1 MTLPTPE
8 RWAEIERLLDG
19 ALELASEERAE
30 WLGRMCAE
38 DPGLRAEVE
47 RLLEACDAAG
57 PFLEEPAPV
66 AAAALVTRVD
76 VGDVLEPG
84 DRVGSYEIVRE
95 LGRGGMAVVYLAH
108 DLKHDRS
115 VALKT
120 LHPEIAAGL
129 GPERFLREIRLTA
142 RLQHPHILSV
152 FDSGAIDG
160 RPWYTMPYVRGES
173 LRDRLQ
179 REVRLPVETA
189 VEITRQVAL
198 ALEYAHREGTVHRDI
213 KPENVLMSDG
223 QALVA
228 DFGIAR
234 AIGAAAEESRTG
246 TEAAIG
252 TPFYMAPEQASGGQV
267 DGRTDVYA
275 LGCVLYEM
283 LAGSPPF
290 TGPTVHEIISKRF
303 AHSPPS
309 LRLVRPSV
317 EATVDE
323 AITRAMALAPA
334 DRFSSVAQFAQ
345 ALTPLTPSATRA
357 PSTRPG
363 LPRRLVMAAAIAAAV
378 LGLTAAGLLALRAL
392 RPQPATLL
400 STGVLK
406 EREPVLI
413 ADFESRTHDS
423 IVGPAVTEAF
433 RIDFAGSPVV
443 TVLPPDRVSRALS
456 RMRRPAT
463 TRLDAALA
471 REVAVR
477 EGIKA
482 IVTGQV
488 SRLSGS
494 FLLSAQLVSA
504 ATGEV
509 LAAHRETAADSTQVI
524 AAIDRLSGRLRE
536 RIGESL
542 RSLRGEPPL
551 TQVTTSSLEAL
562 WKYTQGQLAGD
573 AGGDYVNA
581 VALLKEAV
589 ALDSGFATAY
599 RTLGG
604 FQAFLGNRTEA
615 VAAMTKAIRHDDR
628 LTDIEREHT
637 RGNYHVGVTGQLD
650 QAIAA
655 YRAALE
661 VNPDDSLASHN
672 LGMVYYLMHQPER
685 AESIFRAELDTL
697 HPWSPG
703 FHFTLT
709 LALVALG
716 RPAEA
721 EEVYRQVAILFPGQ
735 RAVERWG
742 ILMAASRGDYI
753 TAAVGARTFRDRNA
767 EGPLDRADASRW
779 LAEIALA
786 RGRLAE
792 AGQHI
797 RDAMAASVDAG
808 HPADY
813 LKDAASLGFIDI
825 WFRRR
830 PMHGLGIVE
839 AALARYPLDAIPL
852 LDRPYVTI
860 AFIYAS
866 AGQPG
871 LARALLTRYA
881 REVHP
886 TLRHIDEPRRQWT
899 VGQVSLAEGRYADAV
914 AEFQAYVQT
923 PRHCL
928 PCGQAALAEAYDRLG
943 NSDSAI
949 AVYERY
955 VKTPSVFRAPA
966 SGLGLTGLYDQGL
979 FSNDATQLAP
989 SYKRLGELFEQR
1001 GDRAKARYYYSS
1013 FVELWKDS
1021 DAELKPE
1028 VSGVRRRLQQLG
1040 GERSEGPETS
1050 TPAPETSEPAEGERP
1065 QL

>member
-19 ALELASEERAE
+19 ALDLAPEERTE
-30 WLGRMCAE
+30 WLGRMSAE

-47 RLLEACDAAG
+47 RLLGACDAAG
-57 PFLEEPAPV
+57 AFLDKPAPV
-66 AAAALVTRVD
+66 AAAALLAAVD
-76 VGDVLEPG
+76 VSEALEPG

-95 LGRGGMAVVYLAH
+95 LGRGGMATVYLAQDVKH
-108 DLKHDRS
+108 DLA
-115 VALKT
+115 VALKV
-120 LHPEIAAGL
+120 LHAEIAAGL
-129 GPERFLREIRLTA
+129 GPERFLREISLTA

-152 FDSGAIDG
+152 FDSGALEG

-173 LRDRLQ
+173 LRDRLR
-179 REVRLPVETA
+179 REVQLPVETA

-198 ALEYAHREGTVHRDI
+198 ALDYAHREGTVHRDI
-213 KPENVLMSDG
+213 KPENVLLSDG

-234 AIGAAAEESRTG
+234 AIGTAGGESLTG
-246 TEAAIG
+246 TGVAIG
-252 TPFYMAPEQASGGQV
+252 TPSYMAPEQISGGQV

-275 LGCVLYEM
+275 MGCVLYEM
-283 LAGSPPF
+283 LAGEPPF
-290 TGPTVHEIISKRF
+290 TGPTPQAIIAKRF
-303 AHSPPS
+303 AHPPPS
-309 LRLVRPSV
+309 LQVVRPTV
-317 EATVDE
+317 PAPVDE
-323 AITRAMALAPA
+323 AITRAMALVPA

-345 ALTPLTPSATRA
+345 ALTLLAPSATR
-357 PSTRPG
+357 PPPTRPRGWSG
-363 LPRRLVMAAAIAAAV
+363 LPRRLVLPAAIATAV
-378 LGLTAAGLLALRAL
+378 LGLTAAGLLALRAS

-406 EREPVLI
+406 AREPVLI
-413 ADFESRTHDS
+413 ADFASRSQDS
-423 IVGPAVTEAF
+423 LVGPAVTEAF

-443 TVLPPDRVSRALS
+443 TVITPARVSGALV

-463 TRLDAALA
+463 ARLDAALA
-471 REVAVR
+471 REVALR

-542 RSLRGEPPL
+542 RSLRSEPPL
-551 TQVTTSSLEAL
+551 TQVTTRSLEAL
-562 WKYTQGQLAGD
+562 SKYTKGQLAGD

-628 LTDIEREHT
+628 LTEIERQQT
-637 RGNYHVGVTGQLD
+637 RGHYHVAVTGRLD
-650 QAIAA
+650 QASAA

-661 VNPDDSLASHN
+661 LNPDDSVASHN
-672 LGMVYYLMHQPER
+672 LGMLYYLMHQPER

-709 LALVALG
+709 LALVALD
-716 RPAEA
+716 RRAEA
-721 EEVYRQVAILFPGQ
+721 EQVYSQVARLFPHQ

-742 ILMAASRGDYI
+742 ILLAASRGDYI
-753 TAAVGARTFRDRNA
+753 TAAAGARTFRDQYA
-767 EGPLDRADASRW
+767 EGPLDRAEASRW

-792 AGQHI
+792 AEQHT
-797 RDAMAASVDAG
+797 RDAMTASVEAG
-808 HPADY
+808 HSADY
-813 LKDAASLGFIDI
+813 LKDAATLGFTDI
-825 WFRRR
+825 WFRRQ

-839 AALARYPLDAIPL
+839 AALARYPLDALPL
-852 LDRPYVTI
+852 LDRPYVTL
-860 AFIYAS
+860 AFVYAS
-866 AGQPG
+866 AGRPQQ
-871 LARALLTRYA
+871 ARAWLTRYE
-881 REVHP
+881 REVNP
-886 TLRHIDEPRRQWT
+886 TLRHIDEPRRRWT
-899 VGQVSLAEGRYADAV
+899 VGQVSLVEGRYADAV
-914 AEFQAYVQT
+914 AEFQAYVPT

-928 PCGQAALAEAYDRLG
+928 PCGQAALAQAYDRLG
-943 NSDSAI
+943 NTDSAI

-955 VKTPSVFRAPA
+955 VNTPSILRAPA
-966 SGLGLTGLYDQGL
+966 SAFGLTGLYDLGL
-979 FSNDATQLAP
+979 FGNDVTQLAP
-989 SYKRLGELFEQR
+989 SYERLGELFEQR
-1001 GDRAKARYYYSS
+1001 GDRTKARHYYSR
-1013 FVELWKDS
+1013 FVELWR
-1021 DAELKPE
+1021 DADADLMPA
-1028 VSGVRRRLQQLG
+1028 VSGVRQRLRQLA
-1040 GERSEGPETS
+1040 GERSEG
-1050 TPAPETSEPAEGERP
+1050 R
-1065 QL
+1065 

>member
-8 RWAEIERLLDG
+8 RWVEIERLLDG
-19 ALELASEERAE
+19 ALDLPHEERAE
-30 WLGRMCAE
+30 WLGRTCTD

-47 RLLEACDAAG
+47 RLLGACDAAG

-66 AAAALVTRVD
+66 AAAALVSSVD
-76 VGDVLEPG
+76 VSEGLEPG
-84 DRVGSYEIVRE
+84 DRVGSYEIVGE
-95 LGRGGMAVVYLAH
+95 LGRGGMAAVYLAH
-108 DLKHDRS
+108 DPKHDRP
-115 VALKT
+115 VALKA

-152 FDSGAIDG
+152 FDSGELEG

-173 LRDRLQ
+173 LRDRLR
-179 REVRLPVETA
+179 REVQLPVETA
-189 VEITRQVAL
+189 VEITCQVAL
-198 ALEYAHREGTVHRDI
+198 ALDYAHREGTVHRDI

-228 DFGIAR
+228 DFGVAR
-234 AIGAAAEESRTG
+234 AIGAAAQESLTG
-246 TEAAIG
+246 AGVAIG
-252 TPFYMAPEQASGGQV
+252 TPSYMAPEQASGEEV

-283 LAGSPPF
+283 LAGEPPF
-290 TGPTVHEIISKRF
+290 TGPTAQSILAKRF

-309 LRLVRPSV
+309 LRVVRPTV
-317 EATVDE
+317 PATVDE
-323 AITRAMALAPA
+323 ALVRAMALVPA

-345 ALTPLTPSATRA
+345 ALTALAPSATHP
-357 PSTRPG
+357 PSTRARAWPG
-363 LPRRLVMAAAIAAAV
+363 RLVIAAVITIAL
-378 LGLTAAGLLALRAL
+378 LGLAAVGVLVLRASN
-392 RPQPATLL
+392 PQPATLL

-406 EREPVLI
+406 VREPVLI
-413 ADFESRTHDS
+413 ADFESRTQDS
-423 IVGPAVTEAF
+423 MVGPAVTEAF

-443 TVLPPDRVSRALS
+443 TVIPQDRVSGALG
-456 RMRRPAT
+456 RMRRPVH

-482 IVTGQV
+482 IVTGRV

-494 FLLSAQLVSA
+494 FLLSAELVSA

-509 LAAHRETAADSTQVI
+509 LAAYRETAADSTQVI

-542 RSLRGEPPL
+542 RSLHSEPPL
-551 TQVTTSSLEAL
+551 TQVTTRSLEAL
-562 WKYTQGQLAGD
+562 WKYSQGQLAGD

-589 ALDSGFATAY
+589 ALDTGFATAY

-628 LTDIEREHT
+628 LTEIEREHT
-637 RGNYHVGVTGQLD
+637 RGHYHVGVTGQLD

-661 VNPDDSLASHN
+661 FNPDDSLASHN

-685 AESIFRAELDTL
+685 AESIFRAEIDTL

-716 RPAEA
+716 RRAEA
-721 EEVYRQVAILFPGQ
+721 EQVYAQVARLFPGN
-735 RAVERWG
+735 RAVAEWG
-742 ILMAASRGDYI
+742 IILAASRGDYV
-753 TAAVGARTFRDRNA
+753 TAAAAARSFRERHA

-779 LAEIALA
+779 LADIALA

-792 AGQHI
+792 AEEYT

-808 HPADY
+808 RPADY
-813 LKDAASLGFIDI
+813 LKDAGTLGFTDI

-830 PMHGLGIVE
+830 PTDGLRTLE
-839 AALARYPLDAIPL
+839 AALARYPLDSIPL
-852 LDRPYVTI
+852 LDRPYITL
-860 AFIYAS
+860 ALIYAS
-866 AGQPG
+866 AGRPRQ
-871 LARALLTRYA
+871 ARTLLTRYE
-881 REVHP
+881 REVDP
-886 TLRHIDEPRRQWT
+886 TFRHIDDPRRQWAW
-899 VGQVSLAEGRYADAV
+899 GQVALAEGRYADAV
-914 AEFQAYVQT
+914 VAFKVYVPT

-928 PCGQAALAEAYDRLG
+928 ACGQAALAQAYDRLG

-955 VKTPSVFRAPA
+955 VTTPSVFRMFDRGGTSPAPG
-966 SGLGLTGLYDQGL
+966 SGP

-989 SYKRLGELFEQR
+989 SYQRLGELLEQR
-1001 GDRAKARYYYSS
+1001 GDRPKARHYYSR
-1013 FVELWKDS
+1013 FVELWKDC
-1021 DAELKPE
+1021 DAELKPA
-1028 VSGVRRRLQQLG
+1028 VSGVRERLRQIG
-1040 GERSEGPETS
+1040 GVRSEG
-1050 TPAPETSEPAEGERP
+1050 
-1065 QL
+1065 L

>member
-19 ALELASEERAE
+19 ALELAPEERAE
-30 WLGRMCAE
+30 WLGRTSAD

-47 RLLEACDAAG
+47 RLLGACDAAG
-57 PFLEEPAPV
+57 TFLEEPAPV
-66 AAAALVTRVD
+66 AAAALLTSVD
-76 VGDVLEPG
+76 VSEALEPG

-95 LGRGGMAVVYLAH
+95 LGRGGMATVYLAH
-108 DLKHDRS
+108 DFKHDRP
-115 VALKT
+115 VALKVV
-120 LHPEIAAGL
+120 HPEIAAGL
-129 GPERFLREIRLTA
+129 GPERFLREISLTA

-152 FDSGAIDG
+152 FDSGAVDG

-173 LRDRLQ
+173 LRDRLR
-179 REVRLPVETA
+179 REVQLPVETA

-213 KPENVLMSDG
+213 KPENVLLSDG

-234 AIGAAAEESRTG
+234 AIGAAGEESLTG
-246 TEAAIG
+246 AGVAIG
-252 TPFYMAPEQASGGQV
+252 TPSYMAPEQASGGQV

-275 LGCVLYEM
+275 LGCVMFEM
-283 LAGSPPF
+283 LAGEPPF
-290 TGPTVHEIISKRF
+290 TGPTPQAIIAKRF
-303 AHSPPS
+303 AHPPPS
-309 LRLVRPSV
+309 LRVVRPTV
-317 EATVDE
+317 PATVDE
-323 AITRAMALAPA
+323 AIKRAMAPVPA
-334 DRFSSVAQFAQ
+334 DRFGSVAQFAE
-345 ALTPLTPSATRA
+345 ALTPIASSATRTTFTW
-357 PSTRPG
+357 PRGWPG
-363 LPRRLVMAAAIAAAV
+363 LPRRLVIAAAIATVA

-413 ADFESRTHDS
+413 ADFENRTQDS
-423 IVGPAVTEAF
+423 LVGPAVTEAF

-443 TVLPPDRVSRALS
+443 TVITPARVSGALG

-477 EGIKA
+477 EGVKA

-504 ATGEV
+504 ATGDV

-542 RSLRGEPPL
+542 RSLRSEPPL

-562 WKYTQGQLAGD
+562 SKYTKGQLAGD
-573 AGGDYVNA
+573 AGGDYVKA
-581 VALLKEAV
+581 IALLQEAV
-589 ALDSGFATAY
+589 ALDTGFATAY

-604 FQAFLGNRTEA
+604 FQGFLGNRTEA
-615 VAAMTKAIRHDDR
+615 VAAMTKAIQHDDR
-628 LTDIEREHT
+628 LTEVEREHT
-637 RGNYHVGVTGQLD
+637 RGNYHGGVTGRLD

-661 VNPDDSLASHN
+661 LNPGDSLARQN
-672 LGMVYYLMHQPER
+672 LGMAYYLLHQPER
-685 AESIFRAELDTL
+685 AESIFRSEIDTL

-703 FHFTLT
+703 THFALT
-709 LALVALG
+709 VTLVALG
-716 RPAEA
+716 RRAEA
-721 EEVYRQVAILFPGQ
+721 EQVQTQVARLFPGN
-735 RAVERWG
+735 RGVEEWG
-742 ILMAASRGDYI
+742 IRLAASRGDYI
-753 TAAVGARTFRDRNA
+753 TAAAGARRFRERHAD
-767 EGPLDRADASRW
+767 GPLERGDASRW
-779 LAEIALA
+779 LADIALA

-792 AGQHI
+792 AGEYS
-797 RDAMAASVDAG
+797 RDAMAASVEAG
-808 HPADY
+808 RPANY
-813 LKDAASLGFIDI
+813 LKDATTLGLTDV
-825 WFRRR
+825 WFRRL
-830 PMHGLGIVE
+830 PMDGLRTVE
-839 AALARYPLDAIPL
+839 AALARYPLDSIPL
-852 LDRPYVTI
+852 LDRPYLEL
-860 AFIYAS
+860 ALIYAL
-866 AGQPG
+866 AGRPQQ
-871 LARALLTRYA
+871 ARALLIRYE
-881 REVHP
+881 REVDP
-886 TLRHIDEPRRQWT
+886 TFRHIDDPRRQWIW
-899 VGQVSLAEGRYADAV
+899 GQVALAEGRYADAAV
-914 AEFQAYVQT
+914 AFQAYVPT

-928 PCGQAALAEAYDRLG
+928 ACGQAALAQAYDRLG

-955 VKTPSVFRAPA
+955 VTTPSLFR
-966 SGLGLTGLYDQGL
+966 LFDQGTGPGPGAGP
-979 FSNDATQLAP
+979 FSDDATQLAP
-989 SYKRLGELFEQR
+989 SYQRLGELFEQR
-1001 GDRAKARYYYSS
+1001 GDRAKARRYYSR

-1021 DAELKPE
+1021 DAELKPA
-1028 VSGVRRRLQQLG
+1028 VSGVRQRLRQPA
-1040 GERSEGPETS
+1040 GERSEG
-1050 TPAPETSEPAEGERP
+1050 
-1065 QL
+1065 L

>member
-19 ALELASEERAE
+19 ALELAPEDRAE
-30 WLGRMCAE
+30 WLGRMCAD
-38 DPGLRAEVE
+38 DPGLRADVE

-66 AAAALVTRVD
+66 AAAALVTSVD
-76 VGDVLEPG
+76 MGAVLEPG

-95 LGRGGMAVVYLAH
+95 IGRGGMAAVYLAH
-108 DLKHDRS
+108 DLKHDRP
-115 VALKT
+115 VALKA

-142 RLQHPHILSV
+142 RLQHSHILSV
-152 FDSGAIDG
+152 FDSGAVEG

-173 LRDRLQ
+173 LRDRLR
-179 REVRLPVETA
+179 REVQLPVETA

-198 ALEYAHREGTVHRDI
+198 ALEYAHLEGTVHRDI
-213 KPENVLMSDG
+213 KPENVLLSDG

-234 AIGAAAEESRTG
+234 AIGAAGEESLTG
-246 TEAAIG
+246 TGVAIG
-252 TPFYMAPEQASGGQV
+252 TPSYMAPEQVSGGQV

-283 LAGSPPF
+283 LAGEPPF
-290 TGPTVHEIISKRF
+290 TGPTPQVIISKRF

-309 LRLVRPSV
+309 LRVVRPTV
-317 EATVDE
+317 PATVDE
-323 AITRAMALAPA
+323 AITRAMALVPA
-334 DRFSSVAQFAQ
+334 DRFSSVARFAQ
-345 ALTPLTPSATRA
+345 ALTSLAPSATRA
-357 PSTRPG
+357 PSTRPPGWPG
-363 LPRRLVMAAAIAAAV
+363 LPRRLVIAAAIATAV
-378 LGLTAAGLLALRAL
+378 LGLTAGGLLALRAL

-400 STGVLK
+400 STGILK

-413 ADFESRTHDS
+413 ADFESRTQDS
-423 IVGPAVTEAF
+423 LVGPAVTEAF

-443 TVLPPDRVSRALS
+443 TVITPARVSGALV

-504 ATGEV
+504 ATGDV

-542 RSLRGEPPL
+542 RSLRSEPPL

-562 WKYTQGQLAGD
+562 WKYSKGQLAGD

-589 ALDSGFATAY
+589 TLDSGFATAY

-615 VAAMTKAIRHDDR
+615 VAAMTKAIQHDDR
-628 LTDIEREHT
+628 LTEIEREHT

-661 VNPDDSLASHN
+661 LNPGDSVASHN

-716 RPAEA
+716 RQAEA
-721 EEVYRQVAILFPGQ
+721 EQVYGQVARLFPGH

-753 TAAVGARTFRDRNA
+753 TAAAGARTFRDRNA

-792 AGQHI
+792 AEQHT

-813 LKDAASLGFIDI
+813 LKDAATLGFTDI

-830 PMHGLGIVE
+830 PLHGLGIVE

-852 LDRPYVTI
+852 LDRPYVTL
-860 AFIYAS
+860 AFIYAL
-866 AGQPG
+866 AGQPQQ
-871 LARALLTRYA
+871 ARALLTRYE
-881 REVHP
+881 REVNP

-899 VGQVSLAEGRYADAV
+899 VGQVALAEGRYADAV
-914 AEFQAYVQT
+914 AEFQAYVPT

-928 PCGQAALAEAYDRLG
+928 PCGQAALAQAYDRLG

-955 VKTPSVFRAPA
+955 VTTPSVFRAPA

-1001 GDRAKARYYYSS
+1001 GDRAKSRHYYSR
-1013 FVELWKDS
+1013 FVERWKDS
-1021 DAELKPE
+1021 DAELKPA
-1028 VSGVRRRLQQLG
+1028 VSGVRQRLRHLA
-1040 GERSEGPETS
+1040 GERSEGP
-1050 TPAPETSEPAEGERP
+1050 
-1065 QL
+1065 